1 MSAPMTEDAERQ
13 EILAEIAEAFA
24 VPRPAWF
31 VNAKHCCECAD
42 HDELLSSRDLHSLKL
57 EDVNNAGWDPVCFTT
72 SEGFRYYIPA
82 LVRLALESATTSDW
96 YFPQLLFHLIG
107 DGPQNR
113 RVVCCSTAQQAA
125 IATFLWHVLESNS
138 ELIAEYGIEE
148 ELQRAIEIW
157 SESTI

>member
-1 MSAPMTEDAERQ
+1 MATDQ
-13 EILAEIAEAFA
+13 EIINA
-24 VPRPAWF
+24 VHESFGTESRPPHF
-31 VNAKHCCECAD
+31 TNYTHCCECAE
-42 HDELLSSRDLHSLKL
+42 HDELLSSRDLDSLLL
-57 EDVNNAGWDPVCFTT
+57 EEVNNAGWDPICFTT

-82 LVRLALESATTSDW
+82 LVRLAYESATSSDW

-113 RVVCCSTAQQAA
+113 RVVCCSRAQRDV
-125 IATFLWHVLESNS
+125 IATFLWHVVESKS

-157 SESTI
+157 SDNAV